1 MDNNNEMFADL
12 ETFDG
17 TEVFRQMQEKQ
28 KEEESKML
36 NDEPTMPAAEAV
48 PAVQEEKKAGRG
60 RKRKEETVS
69 QAQKQIHISIPLA
82 YAVMLQSL
90 YSLPGLSIKKGLRDA
105 IVSYIQEQYKKNKKQ
120 LNEILN
126 STQD

>member
-12 ETFDG
+12 TTFDG

-28 KEEESKML
+28 MEEYNKTFSE
-36 NDEPTMPAAEAV
+36 EQTMQAA
-48 PAVQEEKKAGRG
+48 QEGKKAGRG

-69 QAQKQIHISIPLA
+69 QTQKQIHISIPLA

-90 YSLPGLSIKKGLRDA
+90 YSLPGLPIKKGLRDA

>member
-17 TEVFRQMQEKQ
+17 AEVFRQMQEKQ
-28 KEEESKML
+28 MEEYNKTLSE
-36 NDEPTMPAAEAV
+36 EQTMQAA
-48 PAVQEEKKAGRG
+48 QEGKKAGRG
-60 RKRKEETVS
+60 RKRKEETVG

>member
-12 ETFDG
+12 KTFDG
-17 TEVFRQMQEKQ
+17 AEVFRQMQEKQ
-28 KEEESKML
+28 MEEYNKTLSE
-36 NDEPTMPAAEAV
+36 EQTMQAA
-48 PAVQEEKKAGRG
+48 QEEKKAGRG
-60 RKRKEETVS
+60 RKKKEETVS
-69 QAQKQIHISIPLA
+69 QTQKQIHISIPLA

-90 YSLPGLSIKKGLRDA
+90 YTLPGLSIKKGLRDA

>member
-17 TEVFRQMQEKQ
+17 AEVFRQMQEKQ
-28 KEEESKML
+28 MEEYNKTLSE
-36 NDEPTMPAAEAV
+36 EQTMQ
-48 PAVQEEKKAGRG
+48 AVQEGKKAGRG
-60 RKRKEETVS
+60 RKRKEETVG

-90 YSLPGLSIKKGLRDA
+90 YTLPGLSIRKGLRDA